1 MTVSSSTN
9 RASYSGNGS
18 TTVFAYGF
26 KIFDQDDLTVILRA
40 ADGTETTQ
48 TITTHYTVSGVGS
61 VSGGNVTFGTAPAS
75 GVTVVILREQPLTQ
89 GLDLVAND
97 PFPSASFEDQLDKLT
112 FMIQQHDEELGRAI
126 KASKTNTITGSEFT
140 ISATDRANKIFAFDS
155 SGDVNITQEIGTFKG
170 NWAASTAYV
179 VRDLVKDTSTNNIF
193 IVNSAHTSSGS
204 QPLTTNTNSTKY
216 DLIVDAATAATSATA
231 ASTSATTAAA
241 SETNASTSETN
252 ASTSETNAS
261 TSETNAATSATNAAT
276 SATNAATSETNAAS
290 SETAAASSASTAST
304 QATAASTSATA
315 AATSATAASNSQT
328 AAATSATNASTS
340 ETNAST
346 SATNAATSATNAA
359 TSETNAAT
367 SATNAA
373 SSATAAASSAT
384 SAAASYDSFD
394 DRYLGSKSS
403 APSTDNDGDALTTG
417 ALYWNST
424 NSALN
429 IWDGSAWTALSS
441 VSLAE
446 QEFTATNGQTV
457 FSVTGGIA
465 DANNTSVYLNGA
477 KLFSTDV
484 TISAAANTVTLATG
498 ATTGDLITV
507 TEVAGSSSGGGGSG
521 IALTDLSVTQ
531 NSASG
536 SGSLTYNNTSGVFS
550 YTPPASSGATTFTG
564 LTDTPSSLGTAG
576 QILQVASGGSAL
588 EFTDAS
594 SGGVSTGK
602 AIAMAIVFGG

>member
-112 FMIQQHDEELGRAI
+112 FMVQQHDEELGRTI

-140 ISATDRANKIFAFDS
+140 ISAADRANKIFAFDS

-170 NWAASTAYV
+170 SWAASTAYV

-204 QPLTTNTNSTKY
+204 QPLTTNTNSAKY
-216 DLIVDAATAATSATA
+216 DLIVDAATASTSATAAATSATA
-231 ASTSATTAAA
+231 AATSATASATSATAAA
-241 SETNASTSETN
+241 TSETN
-252 ASTSETNAS
+252 AGTSETNAS
-261 TSETNAATSATNAAT
+261 TSETNAATSATNSAT

-340 ETNAST
+340 ETNAAT
-346 SATNAATSATNAA
+346 SATNAATSATNAS

-394 DRYLGSKSS
+394 DRYLGAKSS
-403 APSTDNDGDALTTG
+403 APSVDNDGDALVTG
-417 ALYWNST
+417 ALYFNTTT
-424 NSALN
+424 NKMQVYS
-429 IWDGSAWTALSS
+429 GSAFGDVAP
-441 VSLAE
+441 
-446 QEFTATNGQTV
+446 TATSITASQISDVTATAAELNYNDITTLGLTEASKTV
-457 FSVTGGIA
+457 TA
-465 DANNTSVYLNGA
+465 DANGVVSFDNGKIEESTAITSSSNAATINLRDGDNFTHTLSENVTYT
-477 KLFSTDV
+477 FSNPAASGKVSAFTLKV
-484 TISAAANTVTLATG
+484 TQDSTARTITWPSSVDWAAATAPTLST
-498 ATTGDLITV
+498 
-507 TEVAGSSSGGGGSG
+507 GSG
-521 IALTDLSVTQ
+521 NVDVFCFI
-531 NSASG
+531 
-536 SGSLTYNNTSGVFS
+536 TYDG
-550 YTPPASSGATTFTG
+550 GTTYYGF
-564 LTDTPSSLGTAG
+564 TAG
-576 QILQVASGGSAL
+576 Q
-588 EFTDAS
+588 
-594 SGGVSTGK
+594 
-602 AIAMAIVFGG
+602 AMG